1 MAFKIYTRNL
11 MWQLK
16 LARVMDN
23 YFEPFAW
30 GENDCFSQMRKAVIA
45 VTNDDFLY
53 SSPTLADRLGPDF
66 TMAYKNKTAGLKVL
80 KDAGFADFMEL
91 ADLVFERITPKFAKD
106 GHICI
111 PANKLCIGVIH
122 SRKCYYLNESQSGPS
137 IEDIGRSDVTCWNID
152 RWALL
157 PPRS

>member
-1 MAFKIYTRNL
+1 MAFKTYTRNL

-53 SSPTLADRLGPDF
+53 SSAPFAAKVGPDF
-66 TMAYKNKTAGLKVL
+66 TMSYKSKTAALKTL

-91 ADLVFERITPKFAKD
+91 ADLIFERTAPKLAKD
-106 GHICI
+106 GHICV
-111 PANKLCIGVIH
+111 PDNKLCIGVIH
-122 SRKCYYLNESQSGPS
+122 TRKRYYLNENQSGPS
-137 IEDIGRSDVTCWNID
+137 IEALGSSDVVCWNTD
-152 RWALL
+152 KWVE
-157 PPRS
+157 